1 MDETFTDNATASR
14 FELAL
19 GDAVAFIDYRRRG
32 GVLVLTH
39 AEVPPALGGRGVGSR
54 LTALALELVRS
65 RGERVV
71 PSCPFIAQFIAR
83 HPEHADLVER

>member
-1 MDETFTDNATASR
+1 MGGARVQCD
-14 FELAL
+14 
-19 GDAVAFIDYRRRG
+19 
-32 GVLVLTH
+32 GVLRVMRVQCAGRVRLPG
-39 AEVPPALGGRGVGSR
+39 AALH
-54 LTALALELVRS
+54 VRS